1 MKELFRYVFVA
12 LLFGMMSV
20 AAFAQANDEPKQVA
34 VFVFCD
40 ESVTTPVNAMRAK
53 LTSTLVNEVGDSYQV
68 VDRTAEILSALKS
81 EYNYQGSGLVRD
93 DQLVSIGEH
102 LGAYYLCVVSVT
114 YYSDFNQY
122 TFECK
127 LVNIETRRIEKQSM
141 YPDDEDTMVSSLSPQ
156 MQYKVGSALSKMFKM
171 GSASSPSGHGSSS
184 DYPYVDLGLSVKWAT
199 CNLGASRP
207 EEYGDYYAWGET
219 ATKTNY
225 DWGTYKWC
233 KGAYNKLTKY
243 CPSDKSSRWAAGHGS
258 PDGKT
263 SLDLSDDV
271 AHIKLGGKW
280 RMPSDVEW
288 TELRERCKW
297 TWTSTNGVPGYQVA
311 GPNGNSIFLPAAGI
325 RYETNLKFA
334 GSSGYYWS
342 SSLGTDYPL
351 YAWLVGFISDDRVG
365 RGSYFRSYGFS
376 VRPVTE

>member
-1 MKELFRYVFVA
+1 MKDVFRYVFVA

-219 ATKTNY
+219 STKADYSWN
-225 DWGTYKWC
+225 TYKFRTI
-233 KGAYNKLTKY
+233 GDSYYNVKFFKY
-243 CPSDKSSRWAAGHGS
+243 NTDSSRGRI
-258 PDGKT
+258 DNKT
-263 SLDLSDDV
+263 VLEPEDDV
-271 AHIKLGGKW
+271 AHLKLGGSW
-280 RMPSDVEW
+280 RIPTDAEW
-288 TELRERCKW
+288 TELLECCNW
-297 TWTSTNGVPGYQVA
+297 TWTSTNGVYGYKVT
-311 GPNGNSIFLPAAGI
+311 GPNGNSIFLPAAGY
-325 RYETNLKFA
+325 RNATNLNYA
-334 GSSGYYWS
+334 GSDGGYWS
-342 SSLGTDYPL
+342 SSLYTDFPYRACGV
-351 YAWLVGFISDDRVG
+351 YFDSDGVS
-365 RGSYFRSYGFS
+365 GSYNSRCNGRS
-376 VRPVTE
+376 VRPVSE

>member
-20 AAFAQANDEPKQVA
+20 VGFAQTNDEAKQVA

-184 DYPYVDLGLSVKWAT
+184 DYPYVDLGLSVKWAP
-199 CNLGASRP
+199 CNLGATKP
-207 EEYGDYYAWGET
+207 EEYGDYYSWGET
-219 ATKTNY
+219 VTKTDYSWN
-225 DWGTYKWC
+225 TYKFRTIGDNYGNV
-233 KGAYNKLTKY
+233 KFFKYNT
-243 CPSDKSSRWAAGHGS
+243 DSSLGRI
-258 PDGKT
+258 DNKT
-263 SLDLSDDV
+263 VLEPEDDV
-271 AHIKLGGKW
+271 AHLKLGGSW
-280 RMPSDVEW
+280 RIPTDAEW
-288 TELRERCKW
+288 TELRECCNW
-297 TWTSTNGVPGYQVA
+297 TWTSTNGVNGYKVT
-311 GPNGNSIFLPAAGI
+311 GPNGNSIFLSAAGC
-325 RYETNLKFA
+325 RYDTDIYDA
-334 GSSGYYWS
+334 GSNGYYWS
-342 SSLGTDYPL
+342 SSL
-351 YAWLVGFISDDRVG
+351 YADSPRDAWYVDIRSGYVNRYNG
-365 RGSYFRSYGFS
+365 RRCYGRS
-376 VRPVTE
+376 VRPVSE